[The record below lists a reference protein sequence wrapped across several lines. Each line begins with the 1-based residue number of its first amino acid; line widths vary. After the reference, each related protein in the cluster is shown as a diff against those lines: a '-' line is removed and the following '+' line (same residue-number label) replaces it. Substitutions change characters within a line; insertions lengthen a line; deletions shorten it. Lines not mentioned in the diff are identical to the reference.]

1 VKTNFQS
8 KPLALEINFAL
19 KLFDETVVLAA
30 RQFVYVSQWF
40 IIVAVVCHQ
49 KTK

>member
-1 VKTNFQS
+1 MQYFHYLHV
-8 KPLALEINFAL
+8 LI
-19 KLFDETVVLAA
+19 FDETVVLAA